1 MASKVI
7 RVLICPNCGK
17 ESPEGFRFCGFC
29 SAALSF
35 GEGREVRKIV
45 TIVFCDVMGSTSLGE
60 RLDPES
66 LRRVMSRY
74 FDVARAA
81 LERHGGT
88 VEKFIG
94 DAVMA
99 VFGVPMAHEDDALRA
114 ARAAFELRESLVELN
129 EELERTWGA
138 HLRVRIG
145 INTGDVVAGDPASG
159 QSFVSGD
166 VVNVAARLEQGA
178 QPDEILI
185 GADTLALLQGAVRV
199 EPVEPLSLRGKAE
212 AVPAF
217 RLLEVAAG
225 AARVAR
231 RLDSPMVGRD
241 LELEQLLDAFD
252 RATRGSNCQLV
263 TVLGLAGVGKSRLTR
278 EVLSR
283 LGDEPRVL
291 EGSCLPYGEGITFWP
306 VAEMVKHAAGI
317 EDSDDSSTAREK
329 IGELLQSDGADTL
342 LIRDRVAAAIGLA
355 EAHADI
361 QETFWAV
368 RRFFESLARDQPV
381 VAVFEDIHWA
391 ESTLLDLIGY
401 VAGFSQARPILLL
414 CTARPEL
421 VEERPDWGGAGK
433 VVSLSPLGSDD
444 GARLVQNLIGQA
456 TLPAQIR
463 GRILDAA
470 EGNPLFVE
478 EMLKMLI
485 DDGYLERNNGEW
497 VATADLSRMS
507 TPKTIL
513 ALITARLDRLQQHER
528 AVLQRASVIGRVFYW
543 GAVTDLSPQPARTSV
558 GARLQALLR
567 KELIQPEPS
576 PFAGDDAFRF
586 SHILIRDAAYES
598 MPKRTRADMHERFAS
613 WLEHMVGDRLPEY
626 EEIVGYHL
634 EQSFRYLSELGP
646 IGDHGLT
653 LAERGSTR
661 LSLAGRRAFARGD
674 VQGAAGLLSRAADLL
689 PKGDPNR
696 VQLLPEIA
704 EVLTQTGAWPDA
716 ELVLKEAIDAART
729 LGDSR
734 SEALATVRLTWLGL
748 HTQRFAINIDALP
761 ELEQAISTFEELG
774 DDGGLA
780 DALSLAGSIEF
791 WSGNA
796 GRAIQLADRAIWHA
810 RRTNDARRESE
821 ALRWRSAAECYGPTP
836 ADQAAIGFETLMQG
850 PAAQHGGFR
859 TAIATF
865 RADMEA
871 MRGNGE
877 IARELVETAKTWA
890 RDFGL
895 QMFYASGVLRT
906 AGRISMLA
914 GEAERAEQD
923 LREGVDILRRMGDVG
938 HLSSVAPLLAEVL
951 QARGH
956 TMEAL
961 ALTQEAEDAS
971 LSGDMDAQIS
981 WRRVRSKIFAGQG
994 HLADGLRLATE
1005 AADLAR
1011 RTDYLDMRGTACLD
1025 LADVLRQAGQSD
1037 RAIPVLQEAI
1047 EMFEL
1052 KGNVVMAARARA
1064 SLA

>member
-1 MASKVI
+1 M

-17 ESPEGFRFCGFC
+17 QSPEGFRFCGFC
-29 SAALSF
+29 STPLTL
-35 GEGREVRKIV
+35 GEGHEVRKVV
-45 TIVFCDVMGSTSLGE
+45 TVVFSDVIGSTSLGE
-60 RLDPES
+60 HLDPES
-66 LRRVMSRY
+66 LRSVMSRY
-74 FDVARAA
+74 FEVARAA
-81 LERHGGT
+81 FERHGGT

-94 DAVMA
+94 DAVVA
-99 VFGVPMAHEDDALRA
+99 VFGVPVAHEDDALRA
-114 ARAAFELRESLVELN
+114 TRAAFELRESIVDLN

-178 QPDEILI
+178 QADEILI
-185 GADTLALLQGAVRV
+185 GAVTLSLLRDAVQV

-225 AARVAR
+225 AARITR

-241 LELEQLLDAFD
+241 GELQQLLDAFE
-252 RATRGSNCQLV
+252 RAHHGSTCQLV

-278 EVLSR
+278 ELLSR
-283 LGDEPRVL
+283 LGDGPRVL
-291 EGSCLPYGEGITFWP
+291 EGNCLPYGEGITFWP
-306 VAEMVKHAAGI
+306 IAEMVKHAAGI
-317 EDSDDSSTAREK
+317 EDSDESSTALKK
-329 IGELLQSDGADTL
+329 IGDLLQSDGDENH

-355 EAHADI
+355 EAHGDI

-368 RRFFESLARDQPV
+368 RRFFESLARDRPV
-381 VAVFEDIHWA
+381 VALFEDVHWA
-391 ESTLLDLIGY
+391 EGTLLDLIGY
-401 VAGFSQARPILLL
+401 VAGFSQAHPILLL

-421 VEERPDWGGAGK
+421 VEERPDWGRAGN
-433 VVSLSPLGSDD
+433 VISLSPLKVDD
-444 GARLVQNLIGQA
+444 SALLVQNLIGQT

-485 DDGYLERNNGEW
+485 DDGFLERNNGEW
-497 VATADLSRMS
+497 VAVADLSHMS

-513 ALITARLDRLQQHER
+513 ALITARLDRLQQQER
-528 AVLQRASVIGRVFYW
+528 GVLQRASVIGNVFYW
-543 GAVTDLSPQPARTSV
+543 GAVTDLSSQLARGTV

-567 KELIQPEPS
+567 KQLIQPEPS

-598 MPKRTRADMHERFAS
+598 MPKRTRAELHDRFAS
-613 WLEHMVGDRLPEY
+613 WLEHVVGDRLPEY

-646 IGDHGLT
+646 IGDRGLT
-653 LAERGSTR
+653 VAQRASTR
-661 LSLAGRRAFARGD
+661 LNFAGRRAFARGD

-689 PKGDPNR
+689 PKGDPTR

-704 EVLTQTGAWPDA
+704 AVLTQTGAWREA
-716 ELVLKEAIDAART
+716 ESVLEEAIDTARAV
-729 LGDSR
+729 GDTR
-734 SEALATVRLTWLGL
+734 SETLAAVRLTWLSL
-748 HTQRFAINIDALP
+748 HTQRYAVNSDAMP
-761 ELEQAISTFEELG
+761 EIERAISTFEELG

-780 DALSLAGSIEF
+780 EALLLVVGVEF
-791 WSGNA
+791 WSGRA
-796 GRAIQLADRAIWHA
+796 ERAIEAADRAIWHA
-810 RRTNDARRESE
+810 RRSNDARRESE
-821 ALRWRSAAECYGPTP
+821 ALRWRSSAECYGPTP
-836 ADQAAIGFETLMQG
+836 AGQAAIGFETLMRG
-850 PAAQHGGFR
+850 PAAQHGGLR
-859 TAIATF
+859 TAVAAF
-865 RADMEA
+865 RAEMEA
-871 MRGNGE
+871 MGGKAQ

-895 QMFYASGVLRT
+895 HMYYAGSVLR
-906 AGRISMLA
+906 ISAYIAMLV

-923 LREGVDILRRMGDVG
+923 LREGVDMLRQMGDAG
-938 HLSSVAPLLAEVL
+938 HLSSVAPQLADVL
-951 QARGH
+951 QMQGR
-956 TMEAL
+956 MEEAL
-961 ALTQEAEDAS
+961 ALTEEGEHLS
-971 LSGDMDAQIS
+971 LEGDMDAEVG
-981 WRRVRSKIFAGQG
+981 WRRVRSKILAQQG
-994 HLADGLRLATE
+994 HLPEGVRLATE
-1005 AADLAR
+1005 AVDLAR
-1011 RTDYLDMRGTACLD
+1011 RTDYIDIRGMACLD
-1025 LADVLRQAGQSD
+1025 LAEVLLRAGQGD
-1037 RAIPVLQEAI
+1037 QAKLALQEAV

>member
-1 MASKVI
+1 MP
-7 RVLICPNCGK
+7 VLTCPSCGR
-17 ESPEGFRFCGFC
+17 ENPEGFRFCGFC
-29 SAALSF
+29 STPLTP
-35 GEGREVRKIV
+35 GEGREVRKLV
-45 TIVFCDVMGSTSLGE
+45 TVLFCDVMGSTSLGE

-66 LRRVMSRY
+66 LRGVMSRY
-74 FDVARAA
+74 FDIARAA

-94 DAVMA
+94 DAVVA
-99 VFGVPMAHEDDALRA
+99 VFGVPVAHEDDALRA

-138 HLRVRIG
+138 HLRIRIG

-185 GADTLALLQGAVRV
+185 GADTLPLLEGAVRV

-217 RLLEVAAG
+217 RLLEVAVG

-241 LELEQLLDAFD
+241 GELQQLLDAFE
-252 RATRGSNCQLV
+252 RARDGKSCQIV

-278 EVLSR
+278 ELLSR
-283 LGDEPRVL
+283 LGDGPRVL

-306 VAEMVKHAAGI
+306 IAEMVKHAAGI
-317 EDSDDSSTAREK
+317 EDVDDSSTARDK
-329 IGELLQSDGADTL
+329 IGRLLEKDGDESL
-342 LIRDRVAAAIGLA
+342 LIRDRVAAAIGIT
-355 EAHADI
+355 EAQGDI

-368 RRFFESLARDQPV
+368 RRLFESLARNQPV
-381 VAVFEDIHWA
+381 VAVFEDVHWA

-401 VAGFSQARPILLL
+401 VAGFSHGRPILLL

-421 VEERPDWGGAGK
+421 VEARPDWGGAGK
-433 VVSLSPLGSDD
+433 VVSLSPLKAVE
-444 GARLVQNLIGQA
+444 GAVLVQNLIGQA
-456 TLPAQIR
+456 TLPEQIR

-485 DDGYLERNNGEW
+485 DDGFLERNNKEW

-513 ALITARLDRLQQHER
+513 ALITARLDRLQQQER
-528 AVLQRASVIGRVFYW
+528 SVLQRASVIGRVFYW

-558 GARLQALLR
+558 GARLQSLLR

-598 MPKRTRADMHERFAS
+598 MPKRTRADLHERFAT
-613 WLEHMVGDRLPEY
+613 WLEHIVGDRLPEY

-634 EQSFRYLSELGP
+634 EQAYRYLSELGP
-646 IGDHGLT
+646 IADHGL
-653 LAERGSTR
+653 AVGERASTR
-661 LSLAGRRAFARGD
+661 LSHAGRRAFARGD
-674 VQGAAGLLSRAADLL
+674 MKAAAGLLSRAADLL
-689 PKGDPNR
+689 PRADPTR

-704 EVLTQTGAWPDA
+704 EVLTQTGAWGEA
-716 ELVLKEAIDAART
+716 ESVLKEAIDAART

-734 SEALATVRLTWLGL
+734 SEALATVRLTWLSL
-748 HTQRFAINIDALP
+748 HTQRYTTNMDALP
-761 ELEQAISTFEELG
+761 ELDRAISTFEELG
-774 DDGGLA
+774 DDAGLA

-791 WSGNA
+791 WSGRA
-796 GRAIQLADRAIWHA
+796 GRAIELSDRAISYA
-810 RRTNDARRESE
+810 RRSSDTRRESE
-821 ALRWRSAAECYGPTP
+821 ALRWRSIAECFGPTP
-836 ADQAAIGFETLMQG
+836 AGEAALDFEALMRN

-871 MRGNGE
+871 MRGNGQ
-877 IARELVETAKTWA
+877 IARELLDMAKTWA
-890 RDFGL
+890 KDFGL
-895 QMFYASGVLRT
+895 QMYYASGVLRT
-906 AGRISMLA
+906 SSHVAILA
-914 GEAERAEQD
+914 GDKQRAEQD
-923 LREGVDILRRMGDVG
+923 LREAVDSLRRIGDAG
-938 HLSSVAPLLAEVL
+938 HLSSVAPLLAEIL
-951 QARGH
+951 HERGESE
-956 TMEAL
+956 EAL
-961 ALTQEAEDAS
+961 ALTKEAEQAS
-971 LSGDMDAQIS
+971 LDGDVDAQVH
-981 WRRVRSKIFAGQG
+981 WRRVRSKILAGRG
-994 HLADGLRLATE
+994 DRAEALRLATE
-1005 AADLAR
+1005 AVDLAR
-1011 RTDYLDMRGTACLD
+1011 RTDYLDMRGEACMSH
-1025 LADVLRQAGQSD
+1025 AEVLRLDGQDDEAS
-1037 RAIPVLQEAI
+1037 RMLQEAN

-1064 SLA
+1064 SLAEAQT